1 MKKITLFIF
10 LFSISFYSQK
20 HYFDYVV
27 TNENDTVYGA
37 YYNGKLKKSSKGK
50 FKLKNIKTI
59 QSKGLI
65 YSYVESVGKS
75 FFSDENDSLVSL
87 YKQDTYGAVQ
97 RKNIYVHKLKTRD
110 YSVVNNDT
118 IYGKISQSVSNNF
131 EQIINNEKK
140 ILNVKSFFFRG
151 FKYEFKEKK
160 KLFFGDASSAYLKVL
175 YLGKIKLYE
184 HYIKGGYNQSD
195 IIGYFIEYKSKLT
208 YLMPKRSSRIL
219 VALFPEIPEL
229 HDLFRNRT
237 FSYSSLYATII
248 YINDN
253 L

>member
-1 MKKITLFIF
+1 
-10 LFSISFYSQK
+10 
-20 HYFDYVV
+20 VV

-59 QSKGLI
+59 QSEGLI
-65 YSYVESVGKS
+65 YRHVKSVDKS
-75 FFSDENDSLVSL
+75 FYSDKNDSLVSL
-87 YKQDTYGAVQ
+87 HKQDAYSSKK
-97 RKNIYVHKLKTRD
+97 RKNIYVHKLKTKD

-118 IYGKISQSVSNNF
+118 IYGLIYQGVSNNF
-131 EQIINNEKK
+131 EQIINKEKK

-160 KLFFGDASSAYLKVL
+160 KLFFGDSSSSYLKVL
-175 YLGKIKLYE
+175 YQGKINLYE
-184 HYIKGGYNQSD
+184 HYIKGGYNQPD